1 MAYVNDQ
8 TRSKGRLFRIKQY
21 ADGSGLATSY
31 RGPEVEIG
39 QFVHVSLKTPVGQVD
54 GQVFDVFFSERLGFW
69 FIEMHVFVGFLWCRY
84 YLYNLT
90 LICIYIYIYII

>member
-31 RGPEVEIG
+31 RGPEVEIR
-39 QFVHVSLKTPVGQVD
+39 QFLHVPL
-54 GQVFDVFFSERLGFW
+54 
-69 FIEMHVFVGFLWCRY
+69 
-84 YLYNLT
+84 
-90 LICIYIYIYII
+90 